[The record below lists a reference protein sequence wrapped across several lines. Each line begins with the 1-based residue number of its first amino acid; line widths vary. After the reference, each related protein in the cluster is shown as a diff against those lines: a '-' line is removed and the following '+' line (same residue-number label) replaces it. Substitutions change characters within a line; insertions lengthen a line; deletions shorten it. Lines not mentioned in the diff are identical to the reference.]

1 MFYRINF
8 ETTALNNAKWFTVHF
23 SQSAPVVS
31 HTTLL
36 ESHRSR
42 RFGHFRVLL
51 AEFVPSESLRA
62 YDSCSYC
69 QESANYRKQVFT
81 SICAKKAVEYRQ
93 TCGNTYARIWRFFYR
108 SSSNVIFRHCPVTI
122 TARKDIYRT
131 MELIIQYGHLLL
143 SNGSV
148 RENRGVLWNIYCTVS
163 HWGSIVLAPMLYIHF

>member
-93 TCGNTYARIWRFFYR
+93 TCGNTYARIWRFFIDR
-108 SSSNVIFRHCPVTI
+108 QVTLFSVIVLWQLLRAKKSTGRCGSCNSSFNT
-122 TARKDIYRT
+122 DIYYYRMVQCAKT
-131 MELIIQYGHLLL
+131 GAFCEIF
-143 SNGSV
+143 
-148 RENRGVLWNIYCTVS
+148 TVP
-163 HWGSIVLAPMLYIHF
+163 WAIEGQ